1 MSLILVHCGIVL
13 LVSDKHD
20 RTIEMYA
27 VRGLKGLGE
36 SERERLIES
45 GMICD
50 KAFELAELP
59 VDVAIY
65 RDGVQVDDRLLT
77 IQ

>member
-13 LVSDKHD
+13 LVSDKRD

-50 KAFELAELP
+50 KAFELAEIP
-59 VDVAIY
+59 VDVAVY
-65 RDGVQVDDRLLT
+65 RDGVLVDDRLLT